1 MDDLINNIKNEFKDK
16 ALNYIQKQILNEQ
29 IKSLKHQQQNL
40 INQKEQIDSKI
51 IELSQKKEQSE
62 ILITKEKDIA
72 YC

>member
-29 IKSLKHQQQNL
+29 IKSSKHQQQNL
-40 INQKEQIDSKI
+40 INQKI

>member
-1 MDDLINNIKNEFKDK
+1 MDDLINNIKNEFKGK
-16 ALNYIQKQILNEQ
+16 ALNHIQKQILNEQ

-51 IELSQKKEQSE
+51 IELSLKKEQSE

>member
-40 INQKEQIDSKI
+40 INQKEQIDSKK

>member
-16 ALNYIQKQILNEQ
+16 TLNHIQKQILNEQ